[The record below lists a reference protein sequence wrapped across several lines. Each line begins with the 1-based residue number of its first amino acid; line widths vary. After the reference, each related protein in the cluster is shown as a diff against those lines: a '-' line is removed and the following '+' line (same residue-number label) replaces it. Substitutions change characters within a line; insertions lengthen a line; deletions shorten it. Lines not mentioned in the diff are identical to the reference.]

1 MRREE
6 ILAAT
11 VGLIDTNGL
20 AQTRVKD
27 VADALGISAGLVFYH
42 FATKD
47 ALLAA
52 AFRHAVQQDLVR
64 LEQTMDRYHDPVER
78 LRRILAVYGPQGGA
92 PGWRVW
98 IDAWALAQREP
109 SIRRVLRHLDD
120 EWAAGLLR
128 TIEDGVGSDGSSAA
142 ATRAASVA
150 RISALLDGLS
160 VATLVYRSVTRT
172 QLRTWVREAT
182 AREVDVDPTSSA
194 EVGRDDTEQPTSH
207 QPVRGVVGV
216 GQGGPVQ
223 PERRQVGV
231 AARRSTAS
239 SASSRPNVGANLNP
253 CAAPMPTTTA
263 SWPGTGPSTK
273 SRSGTSV

>member
-1 MRREE
+1 MARRGVAVRREE

-27 VADALGISAGLVFYH
+27 VASSLGISAGLVFYH

-52 AFRHAVQQDLVR
+52 ALRHAVQQDLVR
-64 LEQTMDRYHDPVER
+64 LEQTMARYPDPVHR

-120 EWAAGLLR
+120 EWSAGLQQ
-128 TIEDGVGSDGSSAA
+128 TIEDGVESRQFRCGDP
-142 ATRAASVA
+142 AASVA
-150 RISALLDGLS
+150 RISALLDGLA

-172 QLRTWVREAT
+172 QLRAWVREAT
-182 AREVDVDPTSSA
+182 AREVGLEPDRL
-194 EVGRDDTEQPTSH
+194 G
-207 QPVRGVVGV
+207 
-216 GQGGPVQ
+216 
-223 PERRQVGV
+223 
-231 AARRSTAS
+231 
-239 SASSRPNVGANLNP
+239 
-253 CAAPMPTTTA
+253 
-263 SWPGTGPSTK
+263 
-273 SRSGTSV
+273 

>member
-1 MRREE
+1 MARRGVAVRREE

-27 VADALGISAGLVFYH
+27 VADTLGISAGLVFYH

-52 AFRHAVQQDLVR
+52 AFRHAVEQDLVR
-64 LEQTMDRYHDPVER
+64 LELTMARYHDPVER

-120 EWAAGLLR
+120 EWGAGLLR
-128 TIEDGVGSDGSSAA
+128 TIEDGVGSGQFRCSDP
-142 ATRAASVA
+142 AASVA
-150 RISALLDGLS
+150 RVSGLLDGLA
-160 VATLVYRSVTRT
+160 VATLVYGSVSRT

-182 AREVDVDPTSSA
+182 AREVGVDPKRL
-194 EVGRDDTEQPTSH
+194 G
-207 QPVRGVVGV
+207 
-216 GQGGPVQ
+216 
-223 PERRQVGV
+223 
-231 AARRSTAS
+231 
-239 SASSRPNVGANLNP
+239 
-253 CAAPMPTTTA
+253 
-263 SWPGTGPSTK
+263 
-273 SRSGTSV
+273 

>member
-1 MRREE
+1 MARRGVEVRREE

-11 VGLIDTNGL
+11 VELIDANGL

-27 VADALGISAGLVFYH
+27 VASALGISAGLVFYH
-42 FATKD
+42 FDTKD
-47 ALLAA
+47 ALLTA

-64 LEQTMDRYHDPVER
+64 LEQTINRYPEPVER

-120 EWAAGLLR
+120 EWGAGLLR
-128 TIEDGVGSDGSSAA
+128 TIEDGVASGQFDCPDPRG
-142 ATRAASVA
+142 SVA
-150 RISALLDGLS
+150 RISGLLDGLS

-182 AREVDVDPTSSA
+182 AREVGIDP
-194 EVGRDDTEQPTSH
+194 
-207 QPVRGVVGV
+207 
-216 GQGGPVQ
+216 
-223 PERRQVGV
+223 
-231 AARRSTAS
+231 AAL
-239 SASSRPNVGANLNP
+239 G
-253 CAAPMPTTTA
+253 
-263 SWPGTGPSTK
+263 
-273 SRSGTSV
+273 